1 MVRMATDMDH
11 PQFQELLFLKGI
23 RGHLFRVCAKAAST
37 QELAYTLQADA
48 LLAQSKPS
56 GANRAAQAGRSDSEH
71 GIDLGT
77 ALMHMEEYEQAV
89 TQFDRGIKDI
99 RDPSRLLNAW
109 NNRGICL
116 LRLKRI
122 TEATTSFNEG
132 LRYNANSKLAWYHKA
147 LCLKELGD
155 LNGAQRCCR
164 RALEIDPNYVEARE
178 LSQIL

>member
-1 MVRMATDMDH
+1 MATDMDH
-11 PQFQELLFLKGI
+11 PQFQELLTMRGLK
-23 RGHLFRVCAKAAST
+23 GHLFRACAKGATT

-48 LLAQSKPS
+48 LLAQAKGAAS
-56 GANRAAQAGRSDSEH
+56 GRGPQASRGDFEH
-71 GIDLGT
+71 AIELGT

-89 TQFDRGIKDI
+89 AQFDRGIKEI

-116 LRLKRI
+116 LRMKRL
-122 TEATTSFNEG
+122 TEATTSFNEA
-132 LRYNANSKLAWYHKA
+132 LRYNANSKVAWYNKA

-164 RALEIDPNYVEARE
+164 RALEIDPNYIEARE